1 MGIANY
7 TNMSELMNERL
18 EKGQILSI
26 SDLVKLA
33 REKKLILA
41 SEGELADQSDL
52 ENGFIALVDKLYQA
66 NAIKPLPANEAEEH
80 ILQLFISGK
89 LAEDGYGSRE
99 ADQFLD
105 IKWAAAID
113 PLPVITN
120 ITTFR

>member
-7 TNMSELMNERL
+7 TNLSELMNERL

-26 SDLVKLA
+26 SDLVKLSQG
-33 REKKLILA
+33 RKLILA
-41 SEGELADQSDL
+41 SEGEMADQSDL

-66 NAIKPLPANEAEEH
+66 NAIKPLPANETEENV
-80 ILQLFISGK
+80 LQLFISGK
-89 LAEDGYGSRE
+89 LAEEGYGSRE